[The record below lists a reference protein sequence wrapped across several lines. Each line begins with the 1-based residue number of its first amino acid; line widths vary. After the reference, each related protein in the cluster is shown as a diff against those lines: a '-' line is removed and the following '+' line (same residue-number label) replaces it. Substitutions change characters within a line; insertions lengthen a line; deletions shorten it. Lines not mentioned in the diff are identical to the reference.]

1 MIAIIDYNAGNIAS
15 VARALHVIG
24 QEYVVT
30 DDTSV
35 LTAASCVIFPGVGA
49 AGEAMAYLRHK
60 KLDSWLLGC
69 LSSGKP
75 LLGICLGT
83 QIILDASEE
92 NDTQC
97 IGLVGGTTRRFP
109 ENLVADGRRLKIPHM
124 GWNQV
129 HQVKP
134 HQIFSGIEDSE
145 NFYFVHSY
153 YVQPDDEQHVIARTL
168 YGLDFCCAIARE
180 ELVATQFHPEKSGK
194 NGLKVY
200 ENFLSGC
207 SGEEG

>member
-1 MIAIIDYNAGNIAS
+1 MIAVIDYGAGNIK
-15 VARALHVIG
+15 
-24 QEYVVT
+24 
-30 DDTSV
+30 SV
-35 LTAASCVIFPGVGA
+35 LNAVWHLGFHPVLTSSPGEVLKADKVIFPGVGA
-49 AGEAMAYLRHK
+49 AESTMASLK
-60 KLDSWLLGC
+60 TLELDKAIREYA
-69 LSSGKP
+69 SSGKP
-75 LLGICLGT
+75 FLGICIGMQVLFDYAEEGGGCECLG
-83 QIILDASEE
+83 II
-92 NDTQC
+92 
-97 IGLVGGTTRRFP
+97 P
-109 ENLVADGRRLKIPHM
+109 GRVKKLPSGQKIPHM